1 MDIFLAIERSSV
13 MFSNRGENSGLLRR
27 QSVAPRR
34 HSRLSPVQ
42 PPVPPASTKPAPRQ
56 TPVPNDMIFAHH
68 NTLSLIIHMGN
79 KDPIANYEGPV
90 KKLSK
95 PS

>member
-1 MDIFLAIERSSV
+1 MDISLAIERSNV
-13 MFSNRGENSGLLRR
+13 IVSNRGENSGLLRR

-34 HSRLSPVQ
+34 RLRLSPVQ
-42 PPVPPASTKPAPRQ
+42 PPVPPASTRPAPQQ

-68 NTLSLIIHMGN
+68 SMVSLIIHFGN
-79 KDPIANYEGPV
+79 KSLIANYEGPME
-90 KKLSK
+90 KLSK